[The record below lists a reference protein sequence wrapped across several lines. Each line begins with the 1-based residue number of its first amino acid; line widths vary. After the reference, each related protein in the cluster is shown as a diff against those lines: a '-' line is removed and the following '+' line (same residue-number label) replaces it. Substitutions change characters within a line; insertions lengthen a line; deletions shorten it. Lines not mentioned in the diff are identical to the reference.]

1 MRGRR
6 KARQPDY
13 HLEMAFELEVR
24 RMPLARRRELLTW
37 MRRWQR
43 RPERVFWELT
53 PTGEWRRL

>member
-1 MRGRR
+1 
-6 KARQPDY
+6 
-13 HLEMAFELEVR
+13 MAFELEVR

-37 MRRWQR
+37 LRRWQR